1 MDGEGTAGLTFHLDA
16 MLFRALVR
24 TEGSARRNFDGL
36 WNSMDSLLL

>member
-1 MDGEGTAGLTFHLDA
+1 MDGEGSAGLTFHSDSA
-16 MLFRALVR
+16 LFRPLVR

>member
-1 MDGEGTAGLTFHLDA
+1 MDGEGAAGVTFYLDA
-16 MLFRALVR
+16 VPFRPLVR